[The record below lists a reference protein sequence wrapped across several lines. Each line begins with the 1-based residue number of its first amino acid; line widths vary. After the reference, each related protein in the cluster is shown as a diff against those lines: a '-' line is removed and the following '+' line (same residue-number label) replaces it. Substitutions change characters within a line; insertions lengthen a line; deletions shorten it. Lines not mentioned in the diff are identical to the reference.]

1 MLASDSIGI
10 NVIELVQSDGQ
21 RLQHGSFPITGAME
35 VTIAL
40 FLNVNRWGRQTL
52 WRGLWKDLRW
62 VIYNKSI
69 DMRTTGGSRSGG
81 GGGSRSD
88 GRGSRFGSSLAA
100 QAYGNHRLL
109 VRLCVPALSAEV
121 TARTSDEERNAL
133 APGVILACLFA
144 CSKVRA
150 FARRLLPVDLASA
163 RVTLGVE
170 PDVLPS
176 DL

>member
-1 MLASDSIGI
+1 M
-10 NVIELVQSDGQ
+10 
-21 RLQHGSFPITGAME
+21 
-35 VTIAL
+35 
-40 FLNVNRWGRQTL
+40 
-52 WRGLWKDLRW
+52 
-62 VIYNKSI
+62 

-81 GGGSRSD
+81 GGSSRSD

-133 APGVILACLFA
+133 APGVILACLLA
-144 CSKVRA
+144 CSKVRD
-150 FARRLLPVDLASA
+150 LVLPVDLASA

-170 PDVLPS
+170 PDVLPR